1 MTKYRVVHCGTG
13 YVGKI
18 ALRLMAQQPDL
29 ELVGHHVHSSAKAG
43 RDTAEFIDGSP
54 ATGVITT
61 ADWGAVLKLK
71 PDVLTYF
78 FDSVRRETEA
88 VEDLIQFLENGT
100 NVVCISAWAVGHPKT
115 LSADLLA
122 RIEAACAR
130 GKSSL
135 LFNGIDPGWAT
146 SDLAIA
152 ALAPANR
159 IDSLRLIEFASFR
172 RYTAEYASREYFG
185 FGQPPGYLPTL
196 AQGGLIE
203 EMWSPTLH
211 RVADALGVEIDAFV
225 STYQTR
231 MAERDLEVGFGTVAA
246 GTASVVHFE
255 LQGLVKGRP
264 LVTLEHLDHLYDDVT
279 QIVDN
284 PWSKPGSPATSYRI
298 EVEGSPSYAIELHSH
313 SSDINVTPLLNC
325 IPALIEAR
333 PGLLGPLD
341 LPYYRS
347 RNVTARLGPWP

>member
-1 MTKYRVVHCGTG
+1 MKKFRVVHCGTG
-13 YVGKI
+13 YVGRI
-18 ALRLMAQQPDL
+18 ALRLMFDQPDL
-29 ELVGHHVHSSAKAG
+29 ELVGHHVHSPDKAG
-43 RDTAEFIDGSP
+43 KDTAEFIGDRP

-61 ADWGAVLKLK
+61 SDWDAVLALR

-88 VEDLIQFLENGT
+88 IEDLIPFLERGT
-100 NVVCISAWAVGHPKT
+100 NVVCVSAWAVGHRKT
-115 LSADLLA
+115 VPPHLLE
-122 RIEAACAR
+122 RIERACAQ
-130 GKSSL
+130 GNSSL

-146 SDLAIA
+146 SDLAIS

-159 IDSLRLIEFASFR
+159 IDSIRMIEFATFR

-185 FGQPPGYLPTL
+185 FGQPPGYQPTL

-203 EMWSPTLH
+203 DMWAPTLH
-211 RVADALGVEIDAFV
+211 RVADALDVEIDAFA
-225 STYQTR
+225 STYETR
-231 MAERDLEVGFGTVAA
+231 MAERDLEVGFGTVNA

-255 LQGLVKGRP
+255 LTGFVAGRP
-264 LVTLEHLDHLYDDVT
+264 LITLEHLDHLYEDVSC
-279 QIVDN
+279 ILDN
-284 PWSKPGSPATSYRI
+284 PWSKPGCPATSYRI
-298 EVEGSPSYAIELHSH
+298 EIEGSPSYALELHSH

-325 IPALIEAR
+325 IPALVAAR

-341 LPYYRS
+341 VPFYRS

>member
-1 MTKYRVVHCGTG
+1 MRKYRVVHCGTG

-18 ALRLMAQQPDL
+18 ALRLMPQQPDL
-29 ELVGHHVHSSAKAG
+29 ELVGHYVHSSEKAG
-43 RDTAEFIDGSP
+43 KDTAEFIVGSP
-54 ATGVITT
+54 PTGVITT
-61 ADWGAVLKLK
+61 NDWNDVLRLR

-78 FDSVRRETEA
+78 FDSVRREAEA
-88 VEDLIQFLENGT
+88 VADLIQFLENGS
-100 NVVCISAWAVGHPKT
+100 NVVCISAWAVGHPKS
-115 LSADLLA
+115 LAPEQLA
-122 RIEAACAR
+122 RIESACQK

-159 IDSLRLIEFASFR
+159 IDSVRMVEFASFQ

-185 FGQPPGYLPTL
+185 FGQPPGFLPAL
-196 AQGGLIE
+196 ARDGLIE
-203 EMWSPTLH
+203 HMWSPTLH
-211 RVADALGVEIDAFV
+211 RVADALGVGLDGFASSYE
-225 STYQTR
+225 TL
-231 MAERDLEVGFGTVAA
+231 MAERDLAVGFGIVEA

-255 LQGLVKGRP
+255 LRGLVKGRP
-264 LVTLEHLDHLYDDVT
+264 LVMLEHLDHLYANVED
-279 QIVDN
+279 IADN
-284 PWSKPGSPATSYRI
+284 PWTKPGSSSTSYRI
-298 EVEGSPSYAIELHSH
+298 EVGGDPSYAVELHSH

-325 IPALIEAR
+325 IPAVVQAR